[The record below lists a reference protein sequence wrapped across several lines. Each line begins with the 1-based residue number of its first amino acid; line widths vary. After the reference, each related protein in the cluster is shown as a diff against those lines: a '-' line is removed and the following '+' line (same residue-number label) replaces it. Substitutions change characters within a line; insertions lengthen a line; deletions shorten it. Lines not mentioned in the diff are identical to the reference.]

1 MASRHLNST
10 LHFLLPVLLADR
22 EGSCGGIHRVLL
34 SERLLHDAEQLGVAR
49 PIVEVEIR
57 AVKIRRSV
65 THYML
70 LGL

>member
-22 EGSCGGIHRVLL
+22 EGSCGGIHRILL
-34 SERLLHDAEQLGVAR
+34 SERLLHDAEQLSVAR

-57 AVKIRRSV
+57 AVKIRGSV